1 MAAKK
6 SSSDAMEFILS
17 QLRKNPKAEY
27 KTIREGATKKGYTI
41 YPIMYGRAKSLLGLV
56 EVAPRGSKKKKKKA
70 AKKRAATRRSAG
82 AAATA
87 RRRRAGAPS
96 PIDSLQE
103 MIGAMKELE
112 RERDRYRKVL
122 DQIAQLIDQAS

>member
-17 QLRKNPKAEY
+17 RLRKNPNAEY
-27 KTIREGATKKGYTI
+27 RAIQEEAAKKGFKI

-56 EVAPRGSKKKKKKA
+56 QVSPRGSKKKRGTVRRSTGA
-70 AKKRAATRRSAG
+70 TTTTRRRQAG
-82 AAATA
+82 VS
-87 RRRRAGAPS
+87 S
-96 PIDSLQE
+96 PLDSL
-103 MIGAMKELE
+103 IGAMRELE

-122 DQIAQLIDQAS
+122 DQIAHLIDQAS